1 MELDR
6 LTMEMA
12 KESGKIDYVIKT
24 IADRLI
30 DNGNM
35 IMHYDNHEFYFQE
48 VDYANPMDFSS
59 FTRISVILPRYI
71 EWDTPFS
78 CGVSYDSTYGKNS
91 KTTYLTRI
99 KACMEL
105 AKEFVY
111 KVLPKVDYWIK
122 KEVNNRE
129 VEDILEVL
137 EG

>member
-48 VDYANPMDFSS
+48 VEYANPMDFSS
-59 FTRISVILPRYI
+59 TTRISVILPRYI